1 MSTGGGGQEEA
12 APQLV
17 GNSSSMQ
24 GAAAGARLQQ
34 CNSAGLSALQALAQL
49 RLTSV
54 APPLPLPPLVCSS
67 VLVVTYP
74 RYQTK
79 EEVVPAET
87 PHTIADIEVRGLP

>member
-1 MSTGGGGQEEA
+1 
-12 APQLV
+12 
-17 GNSSSMQ
+17 MQ
-24 GAAAGARLQQ
+24 H

-49 RLTSV
+49 CLTTV
-54 APPLPLPPLVCSS
+54 APPLQLPSLLCSS

-79 EEVVPAET
+79 EELVPAET